1 MSKDRVSEHEHLE
14 LMAVPVLAQQT
25 MSKDRVSEHEHL
37 EMIAVPLPPVPA
49 EETPVVSGQVEIE
62 QVTEVATRPQTL
74 IKFILSRYSLTF
86 VCFVDIAENEQDPTC
101 CSCCSSMGL
110 SRADRVRML
119 FVGVLAALFVLSVPA
134 GRFAIFS
141 RLGGLLVIDAV
152 IREILRTPDYRYL
165 NQQVAQCFYYGLIT
179 DVLMISTAVY
189 VWYRIEEKG
198 HYDHFRSALELWVYT
213 RLLELMKLFIKW
225 VICSTCCTVCYP
237 QEKVQNRGRA
247 SLTPEA
253 SWAFPR
259 ETPSFSSTA
268 SLYTR
273 SPGHHAKVGK
283 HSPWSLHMKM
293 VELSYHN
300 HVVVPE
306 RAFYEYQGDNRV
318 SGEAEV
324 HGWIR

>member
-1 MSKDRVSEHEHLE
+1 MDQFSEHEHLE
-14 LMAVPVLAQQT
+14 MMAVPVLAQQT

-37 EMIAVPLPPVPA
+37 EMTAVPLPPVPA

-62 QVTEVATRPQTL
+62 PVTKVVETRPQTV

-86 VCFVDIAENEQDPTC
+86 VCFVEIAENEQDPTC

-119 FVGVLAALFVLSVPA
+119 FVGVLAALFVLTVPA

-165 NQQVAQCFYYGLIT
+165 NQQCFYYGLIT
-179 DVLMISTAVY
+179 DVLLIGTTVY

-213 RLLELMKLFIKW
+213 RLLEFVKLFIKW
-225 VICSTCCTVCYP
+225 VICSTCCTCCYP
-237 QEKVQNRGRA
+237 QEKVQNRVRA
-247 SLTPEA
+247 SLKP
-253 SWAFPR
+253 
-259 ETPSFSSTA
+259 
-268 SLYTR
+268 
-273 SPGHHAKVGK
+273 
-283 HSPWSLHMKM
+283 
-293 VELSYHN
+293 
-300 HVVVPE
+300 
-306 RAFYEYQGDNRV
+306 
-318 SGEAEV
+318 
-324 HGWIR
+324 